1 MATHQKKINLKLGI
15 PDVLFKML
23 SLIKFDLLNKY
34 LKSFILKPL
43 VARRLAH
50 TLPSRKIGVIIK
62 WIVLMYLI
70 VAQFMP

>member
-1 MATHQKKINLKLGI
+1 MAAHQKKINLKLGI
-15 PDVLFKML
+15 PHVFFKML
-23 SLIKFDLLNKY
+23 SLIKFDLLSKY

-43 VARRLAH
+43 VARRSAH
-50 TLPSRKIGVIIK
+50 TLSSRKTRVDIK